1 MMNTTCYRLVV
12 CEKPSVAR
20 SIAAVLG
27 AGRREDGFL
36 SGGGYLVSWCF
47 GHLAE
52 LSDADAYD
60 EKYGKWRR
68 EDLPILP
75 ESWQYTVAR
84 DKQKQMNTLRALMHR
99 EDVCEVVN
107 ACDAGREGELIFR
120 TAYNLNNCRKRVKRL
135 WISSMEDAAILQ
147 GFDNLRDGA
156 EYEPL
161 RLRPLPQQ
169 GGLAGGYQRHTPVF
183 RDVPPH
189 PERGA
194 RGIAHACAAGA
205 AGSGDQCLSAG
216 ELLHRPSG
224 L

>member
-36 SGGGYLVSWCF
+36 SGGGYLISWRF

-84 DKQKQMNTLRALMHR
+84 DKQKQMKTLRALMHR
-99 EDVCEVVN
+99 EDVCEVIN

-120 TAYNLNNCRKRVKRL
+120 TAYNLNNCRKRV
-135 WISSMEDAAILQ
+135 
-147 GFDNLRDGA
+147 
-156 EYEPL
+156 
-161 RLRPLPQQ
+161 
-169 GGLAGGYQRHTPVF
+169 
-183 RDVPPH
+183 
-189 PERGA
+189 
-194 RGIAHACAAGA
+194 
-205 AGSGDQCLSAG
+205 
-216 ELLHRPSG
+216 
-224 L
+224 